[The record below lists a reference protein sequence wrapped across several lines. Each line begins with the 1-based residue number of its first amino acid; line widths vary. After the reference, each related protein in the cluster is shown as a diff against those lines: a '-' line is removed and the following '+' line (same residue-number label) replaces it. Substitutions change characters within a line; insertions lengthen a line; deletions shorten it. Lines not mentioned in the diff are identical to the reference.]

1 MGFNTVHAC
10 DIHVTWPT
18 WIRHACQHYCTMH
31 VTSTLMLH
39 ACDIH
44 ITITVACMSYKH
56 SWCRHVAWVWQSCMH
71 VKCVW
76 HACYMHNIS
85 SRDVCLYNSIYN
97 TCFHRN
103 NKHHG
108 IIIKSVTVTLVAP
121 INYPQCKTC
130 ANITNHWVTHNI
142 QRKNLPLTYLVKGDN
157 INALLFKALP
167 YFVQHYAISIK
178 HPHSNAI
185 AH

>member
-44 ITITVACMSYKH
+44 ITITVTCMSYKH

-85 SRDVCLYNSIYN
+85 SRVNCHLTSLRRRWRWVNSKDSIWMHLGYNWLNYYPKRLYQSVLLLWAVSNGLPI
-97 TCFHRN
+97 CFLCHLQY
-103 NKHHG
+103 
-108 IIIKSVTVTLVAP
+108 I
-121 INYPQCKTC
+121 
-130 ANITNHWVTHNI
+130 
-142 QRKNLPLTYLVKGDN
+142 PLIFLRW
-157 INALLFKALP
+157 
-167 YFVQHYAISIK
+167 
-178 HPHSNAI
+178 
-185 AH
+185 